1 MKHSV
6 ARTVTASAIWN
17 QPKRVSQIRRK
28 IRRVGERAA
37 QQDIDEVLKTV
48 EELEVQIDDLSK
60 DDLKQKFVTLTEK
73 VRKLEDL
80 LKDEGII

>member
-1 MKHSV
+1 MNEK
-6 ARTVTASAIWN
+6 N
-17 QPKRVSQIRRK
+17 LKL
-28 IRRVGERAA
+28 A

-60 DDLKQKFVTLTEK
+60 DDLKQKFVTLTEM

>member
-1 MKHSV
+1 MNEK
-6 ARTVTASAIWN
+6 N
-17 QPKRVSQIRRK
+17 LKL
-28 IRRVGERAA
+28 A

-80 LKDEGII
+80 LTKVLYKRKLSLEISKLSFF